1 MPTSQSSSSGSQS
14 QQNQVAIAID
24 PQLADRL
31 LAALELIGTNYK
43 YGEGPGDYQGSEG
56 TPDPTRERTARD
68 HDVLRGLLGRTDAP
82 RPLRMERF
90 KFDGGGEKVQK
101 NQASSDNF
109 LLVKD
114 PVPPT
119 AKRAVVESPVQG
131 SDPLQDEVNIS
142 NPDQSP
148 VRLVLTNITATKPI
162 SRVEIFDDK
171 RRLVAFGPSAGPAT
185 LPFGG

>member
-1 MPTSQSSSSGSQS
+1 MPTSQSSSSGSQP

-43 YGEGPGDYQGSEG
+43 SGEGPGDYQGSEG

-82 RPLRMERF
+82 RPLRMERR
-90 KFDGGGEKVQK
+90 KSDAGGGGGTKVQK
-101 NQASSDNF
+101 DQANSDNF

-131 SDPLQDEVNIS
+131 SDPLQDEVNIP
-142 NPDQSP
+142 NPNQSP
-148 VRLVLTNITATKPI
+148 VHLDLTNITATKPI
-162 SRVEIFDDK
+162 SRVEIFDNK
-171 RRLVAFGPSAGPAT
+171 NRLVAFGPAAGPAT
-185 LPFGG
+185 